1 MMAGVR
7 ISSCLI
13 AVLLFCSYVVNVES
27 KGGEVD
33 TCSVET
39 SVRFDDGAQTNSTCG
54 YVQGRLQVCE
64 DQVWKNL
71 CDTNWTFSDA
81 QVTCRS
87 LNYSAI
93 GESCC
98 RENIELQY
106 LASYLALVI
115 AMNVIF

>member
-1 MMAGVR
+1 MT
-7 ISSCLI
+7 
-13 AVLLFCSYVVNVES
+13 VLVIILSVVNVEP

-39 SVRFDDGAQTNSTCG
+39 SVRFDDGLQVNSTCG

-71 CDTNWTFSDA
+71 CDTNWTVSDA

-93 GESCC
+93 GELRC
-98 RENIELQY
+98 REQTVY
-106 LASYLALVI
+106 
-115 AMNVIF
+115 M